1 MIRSRWRRLGSRS
14 CLPLFTH
21 LQRGSPAPQV
31 GCPILPMHRMFQECG
46 VSDNSAGVHPR
57 VHSRPQD
64 DERAVRQ
71 CCGGDHVREGG
82 TRGCAGRMYH
92 GEADQKHCCEMM
104 TQGGVRDAS
113 CRGSRALCGRIKHGP
128 LKWPSLD
135 LRRCKGGRARCSL
148 HANTSLNPCRSS
160 D

>member
-104 TQGGVRDAS
+104 TQSPRRQLQRQQSFMRADQTWAPQVAQFRSAPLQ
-113 CRGSRALCGRIKHGP
+113 RWQGSMLSACKHQP
-128 LKWPSLD
+128 KSL
-135 LRRCKGGRARCSL
+135 SVI
-148 HANTSLNPCRSS
+148 
-160 D
+160 